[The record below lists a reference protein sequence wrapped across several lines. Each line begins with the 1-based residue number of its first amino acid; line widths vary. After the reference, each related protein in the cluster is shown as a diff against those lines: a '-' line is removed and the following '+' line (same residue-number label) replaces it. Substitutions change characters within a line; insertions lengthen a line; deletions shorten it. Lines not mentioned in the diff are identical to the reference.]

1 MQKKTPVWILGKKL
15 PTFIF
20 VVTLWGFRGW
30 LKITIVFAANEADEV
45 RLALDW
51 QGFVVD
57 IGEVD
62 ALVHEVG
69 QRQGLNQ
76 PGA

>member
-1 MQKKTPVWILGKKL
+1 MTSFNQSL
-15 PTFIF
+15 
-20 VVTLWGFRGW
+20 
-30 LKITIVFAANEADEV
+30 EADEV

-57 IGEVD
+57 VEEVE

-76 PGA
+76 PGAEKTKSEKMKGKNR

>member
-1 MQKKTPVWILGKKL
+1 MKIVKSRKIPAAYCPPFFLMVFGL
-15 PTFIF
+15 
-20 VVTLWGFRGW
+20 
-30 LKITIVFAANEADEV
+30 LKITSFFLGFANEADEV

>member
-1 MQKKTPVWILGKKL
+1 MGFSGWRKKSALAFL
-15 PTFIF
+15 PI
-20 VVTLWGFRGW
+20 
-30 LKITIVFAANEADEV
+30 EADEV

>member
-1 MQKKTPVWILGKKL
+1 MP
-15 PTFIF
+15 
-20 VVTLWGFRGW
+20 
-30 LKITIVFAANEADEV
+30 KITSFFLGGEICQPIEADEV

-57 IGEVD
+57 LGEVD

>member
-1 MQKKTPVWILGKKL
+1 MTSFNQSL
-15 PTFIF
+15 
-20 VVTLWGFRGW
+20 
-30 LKITIVFAANEADEV
+30 EADEV

-57 IGEVD
+57 VEEVE

>member
-1 MQKKTPVWILGKKL
+1 M
-15 PTFIF
+15 PTIIF
-20 VVTLWGFRGW
+20 VVG
-30 LKITIVFAANEADEV
+30 VFGVAENQHRFLANEADEV

>member
-1 MQKKTPVWILGKKL
+1 M
-15 PTFIF
+15 
-20 VVTLWGFRGW
+20 GFSGVAENHHRC
-30 LKITIVFAANEADEV
+30 FANEADEV

-57 IGEVD
+57 LGEVD

-69 QRQGLNQ
+69 QRSGLNQ